1 MHIYLK
7 AENVRR
13 DRLMAERGLTL
24 DTYTEEMRESER
36 ECGDDATVSSIT
48 PSSSY
53 ISVTDI
59 GT

>member
-36 ECGDDATVSSIT
+36 ECGDDATVSSII